1 MTSSAV
7 AADAA
12 GRARRRL
19 LAGFAA
25 GIAAAGLSRAAR
37 GAEAATLESILARI
51 GGKSSREAEFTER
64 KFLALL
70 DAPVESSGLLRYVA
84 PARLERITRHPVK
97 ESMRLDGDLLV
108 LERDGRTRT
117 ASAAQFPG
125 VAALVS
131 SLRDILAGD
140 ARALRQRFKVVV
152 QGDPARWQIDLL
164 PSDSDMAKLVSRV
177 TLRGRE
183 DRLEEVETLQ
193 ADGDRSVMTLTD
205 RH

>member
-1 MTSSAV
+1 MKLPASGAAAV
-7 AADAA
+7 
-12 GRARRRL
+12 RRRL
-19 LAGFAA
+19 LAGLAATIALAGRPRAAFAA
-25 GIAAAGLSRAAR
+25 
-37 GAEAATLESILARI
+37 EATLESILSRI
-51 GGKSSREAEFTER
+51 GGKSSREAGFTER
-64 KFLALL
+64 KYLALL
-70 DAPVESSGLLRYVA
+70 DTPVESSGVLRYVA
-84 PARLERITRHPVK
+84 PDRLERITRKPVA
-97 ESMRLDGDLLV
+97 ETMRLDGDLLV

-125 VAALVS
+125 VAALVG

-140 ARALRQRFKVVV
+140 AGALRRRFKVVV
-152 QGDPARWQIDLL
+152 QGDAARWQIDLL

-205 RH
+205 RP

>member
-1 MTSSAV
+1 MRRHAAGS
-7 AADAA
+7 AAD
-12 GRARRRL
+12 RARRRL
-19 LAGFAA
+19 
-25 GIAAAGLSRAAR
+25 IAALAAAAAVPALGRRALA
-37 GAEAATLESILARI
+37 AELTLESILQRI
-51 GGKSSREAEFTER
+51 GGKSSREAAFTER
-64 KFLALL
+64 KYLALL

-84 PARLERITRHPVK
+84 PDRLERITRQPVK
-97 ESMRLDGDLLV
+97 ESMRLEGDLLV

-125 VAALVS
+125 VAALVG

-140 ARALRQRFKVVV
+140 AAALRRGFKVVV
-152 QGDPARWQIDLL
+152 QGDAVRWQVDLL
-164 PSDSDMAKLVSRV
+164 PSDSDMAKLVSRI

-205 RH
+205 RR

>member
-1 MTSSAV
+1 MRRHAAGS
-7 AADAA
+7 AAD
-12 GRARRRL
+12 RARRRL
-19 LAGFAA
+19 TAA
-25 GIAAAGLSRAAR
+25 LAAAAAVPALGRRALA
-37 GAEAATLESILARI
+37 AELTLESILQRI

-64 KFLALL
+64 KYLALL
-70 DAPVESSGLLRYVA
+70 DAPVESSGVLHYVA
-84 PARLERITRHPVK
+84 PDRLERITRQPVK
-97 ESMRLDGDLLV
+97 ESMRLEGDLLV

-125 VAALVS
+125 VAALVG

-140 ARALRQRFKVVV
+140 TAALRRGFKVVV
-152 QGDPARWQIDLL
+152 QGDAARWQVDLL
-164 PSDSDMAKLVSRV
+164 PSDSDMAKLVSRI

-183 DRLEEVETLQ
+183 DRLEEIETLQ

>member
-1 MTSSAV
+1 MRRHAAGS
-7 AADAA
+7 AAD
-12 GRARRRL
+12 RTRRRL
-19 LAGFAA
+19 TAAFAA
-25 GIAAAGLSRAAR
+25 AAAVPALGRRALA
-37 GAEAATLESILARI
+37 AELTLESILQRI

-64 KFLALL
+64 KYLALL
-70 DAPVESSGLLRYVA
+70 DAPVESSGVLRYVA
-84 PARLERITRHPVK
+84 PDRLERITRQPVK
-97 ESMRLDGDLLV
+97 ESMRLEGDLLV

-125 VAALVS
+125 VAALVG

-140 ARALRQRFKVVV
+140 AGALRQRYKVVV
-152 QGDPARWQIDLL
+152 QGDAARWQVDLL
-164 PSDSDMAKLVSRV
+164 PSDSDMAKLVSRI